1 MKVQDDIKQTRRLK
15 KLQKAAK
22 ADPQRMETLRRKFL
36 QQAKRYFG
44 VPYARKYWAKDTP
57 EYKSP
62 LFLDC
67 CGLVRQVMRDLEAD
81 FGFRIGPWN
90 QAYMYDTLPI
100 SLTEKQMKP
109 GDLVFMSGTYTNPK
123 SKKQRHNMMH
133 VEIWL
138 GDGPKTIGAR
148 WNNGKVKVF
157 DSYKFSPKSFTNE
170 QYYFRSIDTWLM
182 GSCKSHCSQHRW
194 GMSNFNPG
202 KKSVFF
208 PQQQNLSMQDE
219 KAGDDESDDG
229 NDQNDQRPATNP
241 SQENTD
247 NSGGSSSTQE
257 EKKSDTPEFPDKEE
271 RDTPPETPKR
281 YKKKSK
287 KPRKVSKSS
296 FLPQSTKTA
305 LLALEDRIDNM
316 VAKKVDVFGSSRQQ
330 CPSKS
335 SRGMKGRSLQ
345 RPATSLDMMTSA
357 DQKPLTSRSLS
368 NTKIRCPVVGD
379 CNEQPVHYIP
389 SLMPRR
395 QNCPLV
401 TSRTAPALG
410 ELPDPRRPHWFDSPR
425 AVAADKGSLTDRA
438 PARGLLTV
446 VGSGPQD
453 ERLKKNRSC
462 TDLETVSRRPSKVAA
477 APGKTLRHSA
487 PESLTNVNMASL
499 SLSAEF
505 VERVRE
511 HTPATPSLVATC
523 SSDDNDDVIDSGSDD
538 GNTSVGC
545 VSDCCPSDME
555 EDDTMGGC
563 VGSLEDIVV
572 ECVDTD
578 EELETYITPRRAR
591 SFLLPSEN
599 TFDAVFL
606 PQEEDA
612 KTSSSLQANAKED
625 PALSRAQHSH
635 DLHKAHSEN
644 VLAKRGGSSPAKTP
658 STPKDSAPAKRGAQA
673 WSADAKD
680 GGQVKRVGSGPARVS
695 VPTRSALP
703 KGSGHAQTAPPQDG
717 DADKKGGESGGGQG
731 AGSGK

>member
-1 MKVQDDIKQTRRLK
+1 MTGMKVQDDIKQTRRLK

-335 SRGMKGRSLQ
+335 SRAQLDLLWKQLYIKGW
-345 RPATSLDMMTSA
+345 MGG
-357 DQKPLTSRSLS
+357 
-368 NTKIRCPVVGD
+368 CPVVGD

-410 ELPDPRRPHWFDSPR
+410 ELPDPRRPH
-425 AVAADKGSLTDRA
+425 
-438 PARGLLTV
+438 
-446 VGSGPQD
+446 
-453 ERLKKNRSC
+453 C
-462 TDLETVSRRPSKVAA
+462 
-477 APGKTLRHSA
+477 
-487 PESLTNVNMASL
+487 
-499 SLSAEF
+499 
-505 VERVRE
+505 
-511 HTPATPSLVATC
+511 
-523 SSDDNDDVIDSGSDD
+523 
-538 GNTSVGC
+538 
-545 VSDCCPSDME
+545 DCCPSDME

-578 EELETYITPRRAR
+578 EELETYVSRLEETNRNQAYLLSDDDEEEEDDYEEDYDYDDDDSDDSMEPKLAFVYGSEWRVSQSVCAAAPSGSGEKSDLSKTTTTTTTTAPAGDSTKQITPRRAR

-612 KTSSSLQANAKED
+612 ETSSSLQANARED

-644 VLAKRGGSSPAKTP
+644 VLAKRGGIQPRQDTLHPQRQRPSETWSP
-658 STPKDSAPAKRGAQA
+658 GL
-673 WSADAKD
+673 
-680 GGQVKRVGSGPARVS
+680 VC
-695 VPTRSALP
+695 
-703 KGSGHAQTAPPQDG
+703 
-717 DADKKGGESGGGQG
+717 
-731 AGSGK
+731 